1 MLTNLHLIISSLVL
15 ASSYALVGIGYNL
28 AYSTL
33 RVINFA
39 QGQIYMLG
47 AMIFATVAG
56 TGAPLILAVLTGVAA
71 GALLGMAI
79 ERFVITPIM
88 RRGFSHGNTQA
99 ALLGTV
105 AAGIVLTEVANRA
118 WGSKELGAAAL
129 FGSGSVHIGSFTVG
143 IDSLTVIGGAI
154 LCLVAVWAIL
164 YKTSVGLQ
172 MRAVFADPSVTMLQ
186 GINFRTVTTISF
198 VVGGVIT
205 AFAGILVSP
214 LTSVTTSSGLQLSI
228 LGILA
233 TLVGG
238 LGRMWGVVPAA
249 IAIGLS
255 QSFVSYY
262 ITNQYADLV
271 TYAGIFVAL
280 VAPFWVQK
288 LTGGSL
294 SRAWPFRRQRAAATA

>member
-1 MLTNLHLIISSLVL
+1 MLTNLHLLVSSLVL

-47 AMIFATVAG
+47 AFIFATVAG
-56 TGAPLILAVLTGVAA
+56 TGAPLFIAVLA
-71 GALLGMAI
+71 GIGCGAVLGIVI

-118 WGSKELGAAAL
+118 WGSKELPAVAL
-129 FGSGSVHIGSFTVG
+129 FGSGTVHIGSFTVG

-154 LCLVAVWAIL
+154 VCMLAVWAIL
-164 YKTSVGLQ
+164 YRTPIGLQ
-172 MRAVFADPSVTMLQ
+172 MRAVFADPQVTQLQ
-186 GINFRTVTTISF
+186 GINFRTVTSVSF

-205 AFAGILVSP
+205 ALAGILVSP

-249 IAIGLS
+249 IAIGLG

-271 TYAGIFVAL
+271 VYAAIFVAL
-280 VAPFWVQK
+280 VAPHWVRVAMAR
-288 LTGGSL
+288 GSWL
-294 SRAWPFRRQRAAATA
+294 PLRRRPATAS

>member
-1 MLTNLHLIISSLVL
+1 MLTNLHLLVSSLVL

-47 AMIFATVAG
+47 AFIFATLAG
-56 TGAPLILAVLTGVAA
+56 TGTPLVFAVLAGMCT
-71 GALLGMAI
+71 GALLGIII

-88 RRGFSHGNTQA
+88 RQGFSHGNTQA

-118 WGSKELGAAAL
+118 WGSKELPAVAL
-129 FGSGSVHIGSFTVG
+129 FGSGAVHIGSFTVG
-143 IDSLTVIGGAI
+143 IDSLTVIGGAVV
-154 LCLVAVWAIL
+154 CMVAVWALL
-164 YKTSVGLQ
+164 YRTSVGLQ
-172 MRAVFADPSVTMLQ
+172 MRAVFADPQVTQLQ
-186 GINFRTVTTISF
+186 GINFRTVTSISF
-198 VVGGVIT
+198 LVGGVIT
-205 AFAGILVSP
+205 ALAGILVSP

-228 LGILA
+228 QGILA

-249 IAIGLS
+249 IAIGLC

-262 ITNQYADLV
+262 VTNQYADLV
-271 TYAGIFVAL
+271 TYAAIFVAL
-280 VAPFWVQK
+280 VAPHWIRAAR
-288 LTGGSL
+288 GRGSWL
-294 SRAWPFRRQRAAATA
+294 PTLRRQPATAA

>member
-1 MLTNLHLIISSLVL
+1 MTNLHLIVSSLVL

-28 AYSTL
+28 AFSTL

-39 QGQIYMLG
+39 QGQIYMMG
-47 AMIFATVAG
+47 AMVFATVAG
-56 TGAPLILAVLTGVAA
+56 TGVPLILAVLAGVGC
-71 GALLGMAI
+71 GALLGLVI
-79 ERFVITPIM
+79 ERFM
-88 RRGFSHGNTQA
+88 RQGFSHGNTQG
-99 ALLGTV
+99 ALLGSV
-105 AAGIVLTEVANRA
+105 AAGIVLTELATRF

-129 FGSGSVHIGSFTVG
+129 FGSGTVHVGSFTVG
-143 IDSLTVIGGAI
+143 VDQLTVIGGAA
-154 LCLVAVWAIL
+154 LSLLAVWVIL
-164 YKTSVGLQ
+164 YRTSVGLK
-172 MRAVFADPSVTMLQ
+172 MRAVFADPPTTMLQ
-186 GINFRTVTTISF
+186 GINFRTVATTSF
-198 VVGGVIT
+198 VVGGIIT

-280 VAPFWVQK
+280 VGPHWVRALMGRGSFW
-288 LTGGSL
+288 
-294 SRAWPFRRQRAAATA
+294 PIRRQRAAAVSA

>member
-1 MLTNLHLIISSLVL
+1 MLTNLHLIVASLVL

-47 AMIFATVAG
+47 ALIFATVAG
-56 TGAPLILAVLTGVAA
+56 TGVPLVLAVLAGVGT
-71 GALLGMAI
+71 GALLGIVI

-88 RRGFSHGNTQA
+88 RQGFSHGNTQA

-105 AAGIVLTEVANRA
+105 AAGIVLTELANRA
-118 WGSKELGAAAL
+118 WGSKELPAVAL
-129 FGSGSVHIGSFTVG
+129 FGSGTVRIGSFTVG
-143 IDSLTVIGGAI
+143 VDSLTVIGGA
-154 LCLVAVWAIL
+154 LVCMLAVWAIL
-164 YKTSVGLQ
+164 YRTPIGLQ
-172 MRAVFADPSVTMLQ
+172 MRAVFADPMVTQLQ
-186 GINFRTVTTISF
+186 GINFRTVTSISF
-198 VVGGVIT
+198 LVGGVIT
-205 AFAGILVSP
+205 ALAGILVSP

-262 ITNQYADLV
+262 VTNQYADLV
-271 TYAGIFVAL
+271 TYVAIFAAL
-280 VAPFWVQK
+280 VAPHWI
-288 LTGGSL
+288 
-294 SRAWPFRRQRAAATA
+294 RAASGRGSWLPLRRRPATAG

>member
-1 MLTNLHLIISSLVL
+1 MTNLHLIVSSLVL

-28 AYSTL
+28 AFSTL

-39 QGQIYMLG
+39 QGQIYMMG

-56 TGAPLILAVLTGVAA
+56 TGVPLLFAVLAGVGC
-71 GALLGMAI
+71 GALLGLVI

-88 RRGFSHGNTQA
+88 RQGFSHGNTQA
-99 ALLGTV
+99 ALLGSV
-105 AAGIVLTEVANRA
+105 AAGIVLTELATRF

-129 FGSGSVHIGSFTVG
+129 FGSGTVRIGSFTVG
-143 IDSLTVIGGAI
+143 VDQLTVIGGAA
-154 LCLVAVWAIL
+154 LSLLAVWVIL
-164 YKTSVGLQ
+164 YRTSVGLQ
-172 MRAVFADPSVTMLQ
+172 MRAVFADPPTTMLQ
-186 GINFRTVTTISF
+186 GINFRTVATISF
-198 VVGGVIT
+198 VVGGTIT

-214 LTSVTTSSGLQLSI
+214 LTSVTVSSGLQLSI

-280 VAPFWVQK
+280 VGPHWVRALMGRGSFW
-288 LTGGSL
+288 
-294 SRAWPFRRQRAAATA
+294 PIRRQRAAAASA

>member
-1 MLTNLHLIISSLVL
+1 MLTNLHLVVSSLVL
-15 ASSYALVGIGYNL
+15 ASAYALVGIGYNL

-47 AMIFATVAG
+47 ALIFATVAG
-56 TGAPLILAVLTGVAA
+56 THVPLILAVLAGVGC
-71 GALLGMAI
+71 GALLGIVI

-118 WGSKELGAAAL
+118 WGSKELAAVAL
-129 FGSGSVHIGSFTVG
+129 FGSGTVHIGSFTIGV
-143 IDSLTVIGGAI
+143 DSITVIGGAAVCM
-154 LCLVAVWAIL
+154 LAVWAIL
-164 YKTSVGLQ
+164 YRTSVGLQ
-172 MRAVFADPSVTMLQ
+172 MRAVFADPMVTQLQ
-186 GINFRTVTTISF
+186 GINFRTVTSISF
-198 VVGGVIT
+198 LVGGVIT
-205 AFAGILVSP
+205 ALAGILVSP

-228 LGILA
+228 QGILA

-249 IAIGLS
+249 IAIGLC

-262 ITNQYADLV
+262 VTNQYADLV
-271 TYAGIFVAL
+271 TYGAIFVAL
-280 VAPFWVQK
+280 VAPHW
-288 LTGGSL
+288 LRALNGGSL
-294 SRAWPFRRQRAAATA
+294 IPLRRRSATTAA

>member
-1 MLTNLHLIISSLVL
+1 MLTNLHLIVSSLVL
-15 ASSYALVGIGYNL
+15 ASAYALVGIGYNL

-39 QGQIYMLG
+39 QGQIYMMG
-47 AMIFATVAG
+47 ALIFATVAA
-56 TGAPLILAVLTGVAA
+56 TGAPLVLAVFCGVAA
-71 GALLGMAI
+71 GALIGMAV

-88 RRGFSHGNTQA
+88 RQGFSHGNTQA

-118 WGSKELGAAAL
+118 WGSRELPAVAL
-129 FGSGSVHIGSFTVG
+129 FGSGTVHIGSLTVG
-143 IDSLTVIGGAI
+143 IDSLTVIGGAA
-154 LCLVAVWAIL
+154 LCMLGVWMLL
-164 YKTSVGLQ
+164 YRTSVGLQ

-186 GINFRTVTTISF
+186 GINFRTVTSISF
-198 VVGGVIT
+198 LVGGVIT
-205 AFAGILVSP
+205 ALAGILVSP
-214 LTSVTTSSGLQLSI
+214 LTSVTTSSGVQLSI
-228 LGILA
+228 QGILA

-249 IAIGLS
+249 IAMGLC

-271 TYAGIFVAL
+271 TYAAIFVAL
-280 VAPFWVQK
+280 VGPHWV
-288 LTGGSL
+288 
-294 SRAWPFRRQRAAATA
+294 RAMMGRGPSWWPIRRQRAVATV

>member
-1 MLTNLHLIISSLVL
+1 MLTNLHLIVSSLVL

-28 AYSTL
+28 AFSTL

-47 AMIFATVAG
+47 AFIFATLAG
-56 TGAPLILAVLTGVAA
+56 TGTPLVFCVLAGMAT
-71 GALLGMAI
+71 GALLGIII

-88 RRGFSHGNTQA
+88 RQGFSHGNTQA

-105 AAGIVLTEVANRA
+105 AAGIVLTELANRA
-118 WGSKELGAAAL
+118 WGSKELPAVAL
-129 FGSGSVHIGSFTVG
+129 FGSGAVRIGTFTVG
-143 IDSLTVIGGAI
+143 IDSLTVIGGAVVSM
-154 LCLVAVWAIL
+154 VAVWALL
-164 YKTSVGLQ
+164 YRTSVGLQ
-172 MRAVFADPSVTMLQ
+172 MRAVFADPQVTQLQ
-186 GINFRTVTTISF
+186 GINFRTVTSISF
-198 VVGGVIT
+198 LVGGVIT
-205 AFAGILVSP
+205 ALAGILVSP

-271 TYAGIFVAL
+271 THRH
-280 VAPFWVQK
+280 
-288 LTGGSL
+288 GGLRPCWS
-294 SRAWPFRRQRAAATA
+294 

>member
-1 MLTNLHLIISSLVL
+1 MLTNLHLLVSSLVL
-15 ASSYALVGIGYNL
+15 ASAYALVGIGYNL

-39 QGQIYMLG
+39 QGQIYMMG
-47 AMIFATVAG
+47 AFIFATVAG
-56 TGAPLILAVLTGVAA
+56 TGVPLFIAVLAGIGC
-71 GALLGMAI
+71 GALLGIVI

-105 AAGIVLTEVANRA
+105 AAGIVLTEMANRF
-118 WGSKELGAAAL
+118 WGSKELPAVAL
-129 FGSGSVHIGSFTVG
+129 FGSGTVRIGSFTVG

-154 LCLVAVWAIL
+154 VCMLAVWAIL
-164 YKTSVGLQ
+164 YRTPVGLQ
-172 MRAVFADPSVTMLQ
+172 MRAVFADPQVTQLQ
-186 GINFRTVTTISF
+186 GINFRTVTSISF
-198 VVGGVIT
+198 LVGGVIT
-205 AFAGILVSP
+205 ALAGILVSP

-249 IAIGLS
+249 IAIGLG

-271 TYAGIFVAL
+271 VYAAIFVAL
-280 VAPFWVQK
+280 VAPHWVRVAASR
-288 LTGGSL
+288 GSWL
-294 SRAWPFRRQRAAATA
+294 PMRRRAATAS